1 MSALQPG
8 SLRYRLW
15 QQTIESQILVHF
27 IIVVRLFGRPLLEMY
42 GHASIDHGQ
51 RMPLV
56 AAGYLVH
63 GSCTRADH
71 SCGYIRCQWQHA
83 SAVHFAGGLL
93 ASSPCYCTWFRL
105 CT

>member
-1 MSALQPG
+1 
-8 SLRYRLW
+8 
-15 QQTIESQILVHF
+15 
-27 IIVVRLFGRPLLEMY
+27 MY

-71 SCGYIRCQWQHA
+71 SCGFISVNSSMPALYILQ
-83 SAVHFAGGLL
+83 AVCLQAVPVIAHGLGCAL
-93 ASSPCYCTWFRL
+93 VTFSHGVDCE
-105 CT
+105 